1 MAELLCVSTDVADS
15 LRQVQTKLKALMSEE
30 AVLIAIETLAGTEEG
45 ARITP
50 FFLTRLAELIKNEK
64 VHLVL
69 VRGSADMV
77 ELLDAAGYPITML
90 TIEPDSGEY
99 LVSFDP
105 QMYVPSV
112 TPPVALGTLH

>member
-30 AVLIAIETLAGTEEG
+30 AVLISIETLAGVEG
-45 ARITP
+45 AQITP

-69 VRGSADMV
+69 VRGSTDMV

-105 QMYVPSV
+105 QMYVPAV